1 MRVRMKIFYLL
12 AIVILLA
19 SCSENNQKKTQ
30 TDALNEVKVVN
41 KESIVS
47 QDVLEHDAKN
57 KAISQKNITCLGK
70 NVTEWYGFDETVEE
84 PICQSVSKLKIASL
98 QCDLSPQAFGAD
110 FDAFIFEGGDLRFFV
125 YPTLSQCEEAM
136 DIRNSNGP

>member
-1 MRVRMKIFYLL
+1 MRVRMKTFYLL

-57 KAISQKNITCLGK
+57 KAISQKNITCLDK
-70 NVTEWYGFDETVEE
+70 NITEWFGFDEESE
-84 PICQSVSKLKIASL
+84 DLKCKKINEFNLESYQCRLSKN
-98 QCDLSPQAFGAD
+98 AFGAEL
-110 FDAFIFEGGDLRFFV
+110 DAIVLENNNQRIFAYTNFKD
-125 YPTLSQCEEAM
+125 CEKAL